1 MTINFKQLKNLTARE
16 IINALSRDGFYLRN
30 QKGSHQR
37 YYHPDGR
44 KITIS
49 FHHPG
54 DIFPPKTLK
63 KMIEYQAK
71 WTEEDL
77 KRLNLLK

>member
-1 MTINFKQLKNLTARE
+1 MTINFKKLKNLTARE

-54 DIFPPKTLK
+54 DTFPPKTLK
-63 KMIEYQAK
+63 KMIAYQAE
-71 WTEEDL
+71 WTKEDL

>member
-1 MTINFKQLKNLTARE
+1 MTINFKKLKNLTARE

-54 DIFPPKTLK
+54 DTFPPKTLK
-63 KMIEYQAK
+63 KMIEYQAE
-71 WTEEDL
+71 WTKEDL